1 VFLYFQDG
9 FQRPNPFRPDVVVSI
24 DDVLERKIKG
34 LDAHTS
40 QVYEWLPWVAGQL
53 EHVPADPA
61 ARLEWLRKMRSGEPL
76 SEPLREA
83 LRKWYGP
90 RGDSIRNVE
99 AFEVCEYGRQPS
111 KDDLKRLFPFYD

>member
-1 VFLYFQDG
+1 M
-9 FQRPNPFRPDVVVSI
+9 VVSI
-24 DDVLERKIKG
+24 DEVLERKIKG

-40 QVYEWLPWVAGQL
+40 QVYEWLPWVAGQQ
-53 EHVPADPA
+53 EHVPTDPA

-76 SEPLREA
+76 SEPFKEA
-83 LRKWYGP
+83 LRKWYGA
-90 RGDSIRNVE
+90 RSESIRNVE